1 MGFSF
6 GLKSNTVA
14 IFDIGSGSVG
24 VCLAK
29 ISTSA
34 DGDSKPTIL
43 FSKRVYMKVE
53 DELNFR
59 CF

>member
-6 GLKSNTVA
+6 GSKSNTVA

-29 ISTSA
+29 ISTA
-34 DGDSKPTIL
+34 NDADSKPTII
-43 FSKRVYMKVE
+43 FS
-53 DELNFR
+53 
-59 CF
+59 